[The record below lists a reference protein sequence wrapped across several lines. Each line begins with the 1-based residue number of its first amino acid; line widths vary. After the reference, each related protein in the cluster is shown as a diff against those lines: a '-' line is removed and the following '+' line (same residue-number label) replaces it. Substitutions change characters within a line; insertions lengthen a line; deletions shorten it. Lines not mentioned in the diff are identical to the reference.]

1 MEIRMMKKT
10 KQIYVQPTCKVV
22 ELHVTNQLLNAS
34 PEPEGQLK
42 SLDSY
47 SNGRDPFSESEY

>member
-1 MEIRMMKKT
+1 MMKKT
-10 KQIYVQPTCKVV
+10 KQSYVQPTCEVV

-34 PEPEGQLK
+34 PEQEGQLR

-47 SNGRDPFSESEY
+47 SNGGDPLSDY

>member
-1 MEIRMMKKT
+1 MMKKT
-10 KQIYVQPTCKVV
+10 KQTYVQPTCEVV

-42 SLDSY
+42 SLESY
-47 SNGRDPFSESEY
+47 SKGGDPFSESEE

>member
-1 MEIRMMKKT
+1 MMKKT
-10 KQIYVQPTCKVV
+10 KQTYVQLTCEVV

-42 SLDSY
+42 SLEGY
-47 SNGRDPFSESEY
+47 SNGGDPLSED